1 MIVWPDVF
9 PAVMRENYQLKRGNN
24 LLTTDMQSGL
34 SRTRRVFENVP
45 TSVTASFITTSAEGM
60 AFEMWYKS
68 ALKDGTEWFEMP
80 LAEPHSSSNSAV
92 KTTYYRARFTE
103 KYSGPELIGVAA
115 WKYTMQLIAL
125 PIPDT
130 VDPDYGNWPEYV
142 IDANIFDVAMNRYWP
157 EA

>member
-9 PAVMRENYQLKRGNN
+9 PTVMRENYQLERGNN

-45 TSVTASFITTSAEGM
+45 TSVTASFLATAAQGT
-60 AFEMWYKS
+60 AFEMWYS
-68 ALKDGTEWFEMP
+68 AALNGGAEWFQMP
-80 LAEPHSSSNSAV
+80 LAEPQSSDNCDVRTAL
-92 KTTYYRARFTE
+92 YRVRFTS
-103 KYSGPELIGVAA
+103 KYSGPELTGAA
-115 WKYTMQLIAL
+115 LWKYTMQLIAL
-125 PIPDT
+125 PMPET
-130 VDPDYGNWPEYV
+130 VGPDYGLFPEYI